1 MIIQTTTENVIK
13 NLSRS
18 EMKAVVCLVNALE
31 GAREKDIVISTIA
44 DGVKSTRSIFVS
56 VVRKLE
62 ACGVIH
68 TESMG
73 VKGLYVR
80 VNNQEALE
88 IIAKG

>member
-18 EMKAVVCLVNALE
+18 EMKAIKAFVNALD
-31 GAREKDIVISTIA
+31 GASEKEIVISSIA
-44 DGVKSTRSIFVS
+44 DGVSSTRSIFVN

-62 ACGVIH
+62 ACGVIC
-68 TESMG
+68 TSSMG
-73 VKGLYVR
+73 VKGLYVK